1 MSPKVSIIMPVYNKA
16 LYLQRT
22 FDALVRQEFKD
33 WELIVIDDGSTD
45 ESQEIIEKYV
55 ATDHRIRNKRQKNQG
70 ASQARNEGLKLACG
84 EWIWFVDADDLPSYD
99 FLNKAFS
106 VKNDDDAIDL
116 IIGFYSKMFPDG
128 KMKQVHLEEQGVVS
142 SKEIPDLFIKYQ
154 YETGYWGYLWN
165 KLIRRSIII
174 ENHLQFQIGLTLAE
188 DLKFMISVYR
198 NCQSIYILP
207 ESAMIYMIGTQN
219 SSSEKKI
226 DYPAQLLIHLEIY
239 RWIVE
244 EQGCDEYATF
254 LRKQITYYVAF
265 SIFYGF
271 EEKNGFLNLAQK
283 FAGSS
288 EIYPLLDPRELDL
301 VMKPIIYC
309 VKWKWWGVLKLY
321 LYGRDLLRRV
331 YRHLRKKR

>member
-22 FDALVRQEFKD
+22 FDALVHQEFKD

-45 ESQEIIEKYV
+45 ESQKIIEKYV
-55 ATDHRIRNKRQKNQG
+55 AMDNRIRNKCQKNQG
-70 ASQARNEGLKLACG
+70 VSQARNEGLKLACG

-106 VKNDDDAIDL
+106 VKNDNAIDL
-116 IIGFYSKMFPDG
+116 IIGFYWKMFPDG
-128 KMKQVHLEEQGVVS
+128 KIKKVYLEEKGIVS
-142 SKEIPDLFIKYQ
+142 SKEIPDLFMKYQ

-174 ENHLQFQIGLTLAE
+174 ENHLQFQMGLTLAE

-198 NCQSIYILP
+198 DCQSIYILP
-207 ESAMIYMIGTQN
+207 ELAMIYMIDTQN
-219 SSSEKKI
+219 SSSKKKI
-226 DYPAQLLIHLEIY
+226 DYPAQLLIHLDIY

-244 EQGCDEYATF
+244 EQGCDVYAAF

-271 EEKNGFLNLAQK
+271 EENSGFLNLAQK
-283 FAGSS
+283 YAESG
-288 EIYPLLDPRELDL
+288 EIYPLLDPRRLNS

>member
-1 MSPKVSIIMPVYNKA
+1 MPVYNKA

-45 ESQEIIEKYV
+45 EGQKIIEKYV
-55 ATDHRIRNKRQKNQG
+55 ATDNRIRNKRQKNQG

-84 EWIWFVDADDLPSYD
+84 EWIWFVDADDLPSHD

-128 KMKQVHLEEQGVVS
+128 KIKQVHLEEQGKVS
-142 SKEIPDLFIKYQ
+142 SKEIPNLFMKYQ

-174 ENHLQFQIGLTLAE
+174 ENHLQFQKGLTLAE
-188 DLKFMISVYR
+188 DLKFMLSVYR
-198 NCQSIYILP
+198 NCQLIYILP
-207 ESAMIYMIGTQN
+207 ELAMIYMIDTQN

-244 EQGCDEYATF
+244 EQGCDEYVAF

-283 FAGSS
+283 YAGSS
-288 EIYPLLDPRELDL
+288 EIYPLLDPRGLDS
-301 VMKPIIYC
+301 VMKPIGYC
-309 VKWKWWGVLKLY
+309 VKWKRWGVLKLY
-321 LYGRDLLRRV
+321 LYGRDLLRRL
-331 YRHLRKKR
+331 YRHSRKKR